1 MRLLLVEDSAR
12 LRELLSESLRAADY
26 PLDVVGTARD
36 FRAAIASAEYDL
48 LIIDL
53 GLPDGDGLALIR
65 ELREGGNTTPV
76 LVITAR
82 AAVDDRV
89 AGLDSGADDYLV
101 KPFNHTELLAR
112 VRALLRRPRTL
123 REPIVQVGNVTC
135 NEKTGE
141 IHADG
146 KLLDLRPSE
155 RRLLA
160 LLMRKPGRAV
170 PKSEIEES
178 LSGASA
184 SRDMSP
190 NAVETV
196 ISRLRK
202 AMEDGHADIVIETVR
217 GIGYMLSAPQ

>member
-12 LRELLSESLRAADY
+12 LRELLSESLRGADY
-26 PLDVVGTARD
+26 PLDIVGTASE
-36 FRAAIASAEYDL
+36 FRAAIGSTDYDL
-48 LIIDL
+48 LIVDL

-65 ELREGGNTTPV
+65 QAREAGSTTPV

-82 AAVDDRV
+82 ATVDDRV
-89 AGLDSGADDYLV
+89 AGLDGGADDYLV

-112 VRALLRRPRTL
+112 VRALLRRPRAL
-123 REPIVQVGNVTC
+123 REPTVQVGNLVYS
-135 NEKTGE
+135 ERTGE
-141 IHADG
+141 IHVEG

-160 LLMRKPGRAV
+160 LLIGRAGRVV
-170 PKSEIEES
+170 PKAEIEEG
-178 LSGASA
+178 LSDSG
-184 SRDMSP
+184 RELSP

-202 AMEDGHADIVIETVR
+202 ATDDGRAGIVIETVR
-217 GIGYMLSAPQ
+217 GIGYMLNVTK

>member
-12 LRELLSESLRAADY
+12 LRELLSESLRGADY
-26 PLDVVGTARD
+26 PLDVAGTARD

-53 GLPDGDGLALIR
+53 GLPDGDGLTLIR
-65 ELREGGNTTPV
+65 ELREAENTTPV

-112 VRALLRRPRTL
+112 VRALLRRPRAL
-123 REPIVQVGNVTC
+123 REPIVQVGNVAY

-146 KLLDLRPSE
+146 KLLDLARASDAF
-155 RRLLA
+155 LLC
-160 LLMRKPGRAV
+160 
-170 PKSEIEES
+170 
-178 LSGASA
+178 
-184 SRDMSP
+184 
-190 NAVETV
+190 
-196 ISRLRK
+196 
-202 AMEDGHADIVIETVR
+202 
-217 GIGYMLSAPQ
+217 

>member
-12 LRELLSESLRAADY
+12 LRELLSESLRGADY
-26 PLDVVGTARD
+26 PLDIVGTASE
-36 FRAAIASAEYDL
+36 FRAAIGLTDYDL
-48 LIIDL
+48 LIVDL

-65 ELREGGNTTPV
+65 QAREAGSTTPV

-82 AAVDDRV
+82 ATVDDRV
-89 AGLDSGADDYLV
+89 AGLDGGADDYLV

-112 VRALLRRPRTL
+112 VRALLRRPRAL
-123 REPIVQVGNVTC
+123 REPTLQVGNLVYS
-135 NEKTGE
+135 ERTGE
-141 IHADG
+141 ILVEG

-160 LLMRKPGRAV
+160 LLIGRAGRVV
-170 PKSEIEES
+170 PKADIEEG
-178 LSGASA
+178 LSGSG
-184 SRDMSP
+184 RELSP

-202 AMEDGHADIVIETVR
+202 ATDEGRAGIVIETVR
-217 GIGYMLSAPQ
+217 GIGYMLNVTK

>member
-12 LRELLSESLRAADY
+12 LRELLSESLRGADY
-26 PLDVVGTARD
+26 PLDIVGTASE
-36 FRAAIASAEYDL
+36 FRAAIGSTDYDL
-48 LIIDL
+48 LIVDL

-65 ELREGGNTTPV
+65 QAREAGSTTPV

-82 AAVDDRV
+82 ATVDDRV
-89 AGLDSGADDYLV
+89 AGLDGGADDYLV

-112 VRALLRRPRTL
+112 VRALLRRPRAL
-123 REPIVQVGNVTC
+123 REPTLQVGNLVYS
-135 NEKTGE
+135 ERTGE
-141 IHADG
+141 ILVEG

-160 LLMRKPGRAV
+160 LLIGRAGRVV
-170 PKSEIEES
+170 PKAEIEEG
-178 LSGASA
+178 LSDSG
-184 SRDMSP
+184 RELSP

-202 AMEDGHADIVIETVR
+202 ATDDGRAGIVIETVR
-217 GIGYMLSAPQ
+217 GIGYMLSAPK

>member
-1 MRLLLVEDSAR
+1 MKLLLVEDSAR
-12 LRELLSESLRAADY
+12 LRDLLSESLRGADY
-26 PLDVVGTARD
+26 PLDIVGTASD
-36 FRAAIASAEYDL
+36 FRAAIGSTDYDL
-48 LIIDL
+48 LIVDL

-65 ELREGGNTTPV
+65 QAREAGSTTPV

-82 AAVDDRV
+82 ATVDDRV

-112 VRALLRRPRTL
+112 VRALLRRPRAL
-123 REPIVQVGNVTC
+123 REPTVQVGNLVYS
-135 NEKTGE
+135 ERTGE
-141 IHADG
+141 IHVEG

-160 LLMRKPGRAV
+160 LLIGRAGRVV
-170 PKSEIEES
+170 PKVEIEEG
-178 LSGASA
+178 LSDSG
-184 SRDMSP
+184 RELSP

-202 AMEDGHADIVIETVR
+202 ATDEGRAGIVIETVR
-217 GIGYMLSAPQ
+217 GIGYMLSVSK